1 MDEEVA
7 TTKMLKKYYEL
18 QDEYKKKYGNK
29 TVVLMQVGAFYEVY
43 GILHVVS
50 QEVHNSPI
58 LAISKLC
65 NLAISHKNKD
75 SETTY
80 LNIGIGFRD
89 YSLEKYLV
97 IFYCDGWVVLG

>member
-1 MDEEVA
+1 MDEEIA

-58 LAISKLC
+58 LEISKLC

-75 SETTY
+75 SETTQ
-80 LNIGIGFRD
+80 IRKTAVK
-89 YSLEKYLV
+89 SLTLGKNLHRR
-97 IFYCDGWVVLG
+97 CDD